1 MCQKREVEDERFKEA
16 GEVTG
21 DSSSTEETVF
31 LNKHAILQAFHMGG
45 KEYEAGKAER
55 HKKKKEKKEMQQ
67 ELKTKKRG
75 TVGDRQSSMTEQNRK
90 LFISGLGG
98 AGEMA
103 PQGICIQG

>member
-55 HKKKKEKKEMQQ
+55 HKKKRKKKRDAARAENKKKEGQL
-67 ELKTKKRG
+67 ETGR
-75 TVGDRQSSMTEQNRK
+75 V
-90 LFISGLGG
+90 
-98 AGEMA
+98 A
-103 PQGICIQG
+103 

>member
-16 GEVTG
+16 GEVAG

-55 HKKKKEKKEMQQ
+55 H
-67 ELKTKKRG
+67 
-75 TVGDRQSSMTEQNRK
+75 
-90 LFISGLGG
+90 
-98 AGEMA
+98 
-103 PQGICIQG
+103 